1 MDNEKHT
8 CEALVL
14 FCIDFRFHEGF
25 LEKIKNELGTE
36 SFDIVALAG
45 GAKNIVSPESQAFV
59 DVVFRNLEISAKL
72 HEIKKVILTNHID
85 CGAYGGSQSFNS
97 PEEEINFHKSELS
110 RARAI
115 VQKQFPKLDIE
126 VYLVYKEG
134 SEVKLLRV

>member
-1 MDNEKHT
+1 MTSEVHT

-14 FCIDFRFHEGF
+14 SCIDFRFHEGF
-25 LEKIKNELGTE
+25 LDKVRTELGIA

-59 DVVFRNLEISAKL
+59 DVVLRNLEISAKL
-72 HEIKKVILTNHID
+72 HGIKKIILTNHMD
-85 CGAYGGSQSFNS
+85 CGAYGGSKSFAS
-97 PEEEINFHKSELS
+97 PEEETNFHKSELS

-115 VQKQFPKLDIE
+115 VQKQFPKLDVETYI
-126 VYLVYKEG
+126 VYKEG